1 MKHEKKI
8 QKKKYNL
15 PVKQGNKR
23 IGKSI
28 VKCIDVI
35 PKDISN
41 FDRCLEVPTHCRI
54 PVVNGDQTPTL
65 LTIEDQHVQYVAPV
79 LKRFPRLKMF
89 QIESSSCSHAIPSIN
104 AQECSAG
111 AERGGVHVLDDAQ
124 PSRLL
129 NVKSKQSNLH
139 KESTETAS
147 KQEFHNQ
154 STLLKL
160 GDCEIFVVKYTK
172 YIFQNKINET
182 SENFDTR
189 AAHHGMAV
197 QLLKYAIEKP
207 GQRFPGLVNPGI
219 KELSKQPGTSCC
231 ELDVNVFLQALD
243 PEFSFPNPNYFTVA
257 TCVHLL
263 VDLDFIQIFHVW
275 IVWDVELALLG
286 LIYTTS

>member
-1 MKHEKKI
+1 MNNFYPYCKRLKIVLIRSNNKSKSKSKCRKKFQPKRIRHGMKHEKKI

-79 LKRFPRLKMF
+79 LRRFPRLKMF

-160 GDCEIFVVKYTK
+160 DVAVLEEIEPIRSIIPHLLLNRSGDCEIFVVKYTK

-182 SENFDTR
+182 PENFDTR

-197 QLLKYAIEKP
+197 QLLKYAIKKP
-207 GQRFPGLVNPGI
+207 GQRFPGLV
-219 KELSKQPGTSCC
+219 K
-231 ELDVNVFLQALD
+231 
-243 PEFSFPNPNYFTVA
+243 
-257 TCVHLL
+257 
-263 VDLDFIQIFHVW
+263 
-275 IVWDVELALLG
+275 
-286 LIYTTS
+286 